1 MLVFVVASWG
11 VRLWRYGDGVADG
24 DDDGDGNTEPDSSR
38 GEKMGAI
45 MPAP

>member
-1 MLVFVVASWG
+1 MLVLVFVVASWM

-24 DDDGDGNTEPDSSR
+24 DGNTESDSSR